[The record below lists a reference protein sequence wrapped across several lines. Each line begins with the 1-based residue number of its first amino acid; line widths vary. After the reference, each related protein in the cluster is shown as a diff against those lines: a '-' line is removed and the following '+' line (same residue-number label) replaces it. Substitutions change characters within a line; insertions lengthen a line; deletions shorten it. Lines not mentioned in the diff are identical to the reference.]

1 MDRTRRTVRDV
12 GVCLLL
18 PAAIALVATLPW
30 LLAWS
35 DLPDPVATHWGLTGD
50 PNGHASPAVALAL
63 LVVPAVAAAVIL
75 AAVAIHT
82 RRDRGKGPVP
92 AGPALAGVLAAGL
105 GALFAVLSLAVVVA
119 NAGATSWHEAE
130 LPLVWALASVAAMIA
145 AGWAAAV
152 ALGPI
157 RLGAPAAPDVPGGPR
172 EQGGAGLVLRPGERA
187 GWVGAGHARW
197 PLMTAAVLAV
207 ATVVAAVVTAFWVAA
222 VCALA
227 GLAMLLVGE
236 VHVTASVH
244 GVRVSSPVGWPRV
257 TLPLDQIEA
266 ARAIVLRPVDW
277 GGWGY
282 RGSLRL
288 AGRAAWVVRRGEA
301 LELRLTDSRAFAV
314 TVDGAADAAAVVNAL
329 LARSRQPS

>member
-1 MDRTRRTVRDV
+1 MDRSRRTLQDV

-18 PAAIALVATLPW
+18 PVTIALVATFPW
-30 LLAWS
+30 LVAWS
-35 DLPDPVATHWGLTGD
+35 DLPDPVATHWDLSGD
-50 PNGHASPAVALAL
+50 PDGHAAPALAL
-63 LVVPAVAAAVIL
+63 ALVVVPALAAALVL
-75 AAVAIHT
+75 AAVAVHT
-82 RRDRGKGPVP
+82 RRARASGPVP

-105 GALFAVLSLAVVVA
+105 GALFAVLSLGVVVA
-119 NAGATSWHEAE
+119 NAGATSWQDAD
-130 LPLVWALASVAAMIA
+130 LPLVWALASVLAMLT
-145 AGWAAAV
+145 AGWATAV

-157 RLGAPAAPDVPGGPR
+157 RLAAPAAPDASGPPG
-172 EQGGAGLVLRPGERA
+172 EQGAGLALRPGERA
-187 GWVGAGHARW
+187 GWVGAGHARR
-197 PLMTAAVLAV
+197 PLMTAAALGLA
-207 ATVVAAVVTAFWVAA
+207 AVVAAVITALWVAA
-222 VCALA
+222 GCALV
-227 GLAMLLVGE
+227 GLAFLLVGE
-236 VHVTASVH
+236 VHVTAGVQ

-266 ARAIVLRPVDW
+266 ARAIYLRPRDW

-314 TVDGAADAAAVVNAL
+314 TVDGATDAAAVVNAL

>member
-1 MDRTRRTVRDV
+1 MARTRRTVRDV

-18 PAAIALVATLPW
+18 PAATALVATLPW
-30 LLAWS
+30 LVAWS

-50 PNGHASPAVALAL
+50 PDGHAPAAVALVL
-63 LVVPAVAAAVIL
+63 LVVPALAAAVVL
-75 AAVAIHT
+75 AAVAVHT
-82 RRDRGKGPVP
+82 RRDRGKRPVP

-105 GALFAVLSLAVVVA
+105 GALFAVLSLAVVIA

-130 LPLVWALASVAAMIA
+130 LPLAWALASVAAMIA

-157 RLGAPAAPDVPGGPR
+157 RLGAPAAPDFPGGTGEGSAR
-172 EQGGAGLVLRPGERA
+172 LALRPGERA

-197 PLMTAAVLAV
+197 PLITAAALAV
-207 ATVVAAVVTAFWVAA
+207 ATVAAAVVTAFWIAA

-227 GLAMLLVGE
+227 GLSVLLVGA
-236 VHVTASVH
+236 VHVTAGVQ
-244 GVRVSSPVGWPRV
+244 GVRVSSPAGWPRV
-257 TLPLDQIEA
+257 SLPLDQIKA

-301 LELRLTDSRAFAV
+301 LELRLTNSRAFAV

-329 LARSRQPS
+329 LTRSRQLS

>member
-1 MDRTRRTVRDV
+1 MGRTRRTVQDV
-12 GVCLLL
+12 SVAVLL
-18 PAAIALVATLPW
+18 PATIALVATLPW
-30 LLAWS
+30 LVAWS

-50 PNGHASPAVALAL
+50 PNGHASPTVALVL
-63 LVVPAVAAAVIL
+63 LVVPAVAAAVVL
-75 AAVAIHT
+75 AAVAVHT

-92 AGPALAGVLAAGL
+92 SGPALAGVLAAGL

-157 RLGAPAAPDVPGGPR
+157 RLGVPAAPDAPGAPGEPA
-172 EQGGAGLVLRPGERA
+172 AGLALRPGERA

-197 PLMTAAVLAV
+197 PLLTAAALGLA
-207 ATVVAAVVTAFWVAA
+207 AVVAAVLTALWVAA

-227 GLAMLLVGE
+227 GLAILLVGE
-236 VHVTASVH
+236 VHVTAGVQ

-266 ARAIVLRPVDW
+266 ARAILLRPRDW

-314 TVDGAADAAAVVNAL
+314 TVDGAIDAAAVVNAL
-329 LARSRQPS
+329 LTRARQPS

>member
-1 MDRTRRTVRDV
+1 MDRTRRAVQDV

-18 PAAIALVATLPW
+18 PVTIALVATLPW
-30 LLAWS
+30 LVAWS
-35 DLPDPVATHWGLTGD
+35 DLPDPVATHWDLAGD
-50 PNGHASPAVALAL
+50 PNGHAPPALALAL
-63 LVVPAVAAAVIL
+63 LVVPAVAAAAVL
-75 AAVAIHT
+75 AAVAVHT
-82 RRDRGKGPVP
+82 RRGRGQARVP

-105 GALFAVLSLAVVVA
+105 GALFAVLSLGVVVA
-119 NAGATSWHEAE
+119 NAGATSWREAE
-130 LPLVWALASVAAMIA
+130 LPLAWALASVAAMIA

-157 RLGAPAAPDVPGGPR
+157 RLGAPAAPDAPADTG
-172 EQGGAGLVLRPGERA
+172 EQQAHLTLRPGERA

-197 PLMTAAVLAV
+197 PLMTAGALGLA
-207 ATVVAAVVTAFWVAA
+207 AIVAAVVTALWVAA
-222 VCALA
+222 VCALV
-227 GLAMLLVGE
+227 GLAVLLVGE
-236 VHVTASVH
+236 VHVTA
-244 GVRVSSPVGWPRV
+244 GVQGVQVSSPVGWPRV

-266 ARAIVLRPVDW
+266 ARAIVLRPTDW

-329 LARSRQPS
+329 LARSHQPS